1 MKNTKKKETGILET
15 VIQIILFLIL
25 TAAHACSLAAL
36 VLFIW
41 SELAVSPIV
50 ALNYIIKSA
59 ICLVFSVS
67 VFVTWCWFCFL
78 ILYSIER

>member
-1 MKNTKKKETGILET
+1 MKKKRNMIEV
-15 VIQIILFLIL
+15 VIRVMLFLIL
-25 TAAHACSLAAL
+25 TAAHAYSLAALL

-50 ALNYIIKSA
+50 ALNYIIKPA
-59 ICLVFSVS
+59 ICLVCSVS

-78 ILYSIER
+78 ILYPIER